1 MRTKALLLTTAL
13 GLVGVAGVSAQSV
26 YSVNAVGYVNLA
38 LGSGYSLIANPL
50 NGTNNLLSTV
60 LPAPPDG
67 TFILK
72 WNPATQGFTDPANY
86 LEGVG
91 WLPDD
96 TITPGQGIFINLPSP
111 ATLTFVGDVPQGSL
125 TNAISANY
133 SLISSI
139 VPQSIAL
146 DSPSVN
152 FPVQDGDFVLFW
164 NPATQSFFDPVNYL
178 DGVGWLPSAP
188 TPAVGQGFFYNTTA
202 GARSW
207 TRSFS
212 VN

>member
-1 MRTKALLLTTAL
+1 MRTKALLSTAAL
-13 GLVGVAGVSAQSV
+13 LAVVAVSASAQSV

-38 LGSGYSLIANPL
+38 LGGGYSLIANPL
-50 NGTNNLLSTV
+50 NGTNNFLSTV

-72 WNPATQGFTDPANY
+72 WNPATQSFFDPVNF

-96 TITPGQGIFINLPSP
+96 TITPGQGVFINLPSST
-111 ATLTFVGDVPQGSL
+111 TLTFVGDVPQGNL
-125 TNAISANY
+125 TNQISANY

-139 VPQSIAL
+139 VPQAIAL
-146 DSPSVN
+146 DAVAAN
-152 FPVQDGDFVLFW
+152 FPVQDGDFVLQW
-164 NPATQSFFDPVNYL
+164 NPAAQSFFDPINYL
-178 DGVGWLPSAP
+178 EGVGWLPSAP
-188 TPAVGQGFFYNTTA
+188 VPAVGEGFFYNTTA
-202 GARSW
+202 GARPW